1 MPKALA
7 TSQDSQPIELWL
19 SDGYGR
25 GYRFKRYAWGFYY
38 NRIPRGFRVIG
49 MTHWLA
55 KTGLASSA
63 PAVAFFYG
71 SVGAATAAV
80 TAAAIFLANSV
91 VTVLDRLSQEKSS
104 GTGQAQTEL
113 MVRLGDLLTGMKG
126 GRAVGQADRD
136 DAIRACLGILENY
149 ARLVTRSKKGD
160 ISVSL
165 VLFAGNSTTRM
176 KVRHRNPGNE
186 RPTNREFD
194 ATHLMGFHACKRGTE
209 PRVVHDLKKFGG
221 KSMVSPTQTT
231 VNYRSIF
238 MIPVVTRR
246 GEADEKIRGFISI
259 DSPRPYAFYGN
270 RSSVLVVTCE
280 PVLSRINELI

>member
-1 MPKALA
+1 MA
-7 TSQDSQPIELWL
+7 
-19 SDGYGR
+19 
-25 GYRFKRYAWGFYY
+25 
-38 NRIPRGFRVIG
+38 
-49 MTHWLA
+49 HWLA
-55 KTGLASSA
+55 KTSLASSA
-63 PAVAFFYG
+63 PAVALFYG

-80 TAAAIFLANSV
+80 AASAIFIGNSV
-91 VTVLDRLSQEKSS
+91 VGLLDRLSQEKTS

-113 MVRLGDLLTGMKG
+113 MVRLGDLLTGVKG
-126 GRAVGQADRD
+126 GRALSQSDKD

-149 ARLVTRSKKGD
+149 TRLVTRSKKGD

-165 VLFAGNSTTRM
+165 VLFAGNSASRM

-194 ATHLMGFHACKRGTE
+194 ATHLMGYHACLRGTE
-209 PRVVHDLKKFGG
+209 PRVVHDLRKFGG

-238 MIPVVTRR
+238 IIPVVTRR

-259 DSPRPYAFYGN
+259 DCPRPYAFYGN

-280 PVLSRINELI
+280 PILSRINELI

>member
-1 MPKALA
+1 MAKELA
-7 TSQDSQPIELWL
+7 TSQESQPIELWL
-19 SDGYGR
+19 ADSYGR
-25 GYRFKRYAWGFYY
+25 GYRFKRYLWGFYY
-38 NRIPRGFRVIG
+38 NKVPRDFRIIG

-55 KTGLASSA
+55 KTALASSA

-71 SVGAATAAV
+71 SVGAATATV
-80 TAAAIFLANSV
+80 TAAAIFVGNSFV
-91 VTVLDRLSQEKSS
+91 SILDRLSQEKSS
-104 GTGQAQTEL
+104 GAGHAQTEL

-126 GRAVGQADRD
+126 RAVAPADKD

-149 ARLVTRSKKGD
+149 ARLVTRSNKGE

-165 VLFAGNSTTRM
+165 VLFAGNSTTKM

-194 ATHLMGFHACKRGTE
+194 ATNLVGYHACTRGSE

-221 KSMVSPTQTT
+221 KSMVSPTQTK

-238 MIPVVTRR
+238 LIPVVTRR
-246 GEADEKIRGFISI
+246 GEEGEKVRGFISI
-259 DSPRPYAFYGN
+259 DCPRPYAFYGN

-280 PVLSRINELI
+280 PVLSRINDLI